1 MNART
6 NCPNCGAPI
15 DTRLRRCPYC
25 ETPYIEQ
32 NIIRY
37 FADNAVYET
46 EVYDPTDQSRSD
58 FEGRMDL
65 SPKQAAECAGMASR
79 ITSSF
84 GIGIN
89 QIKDTFG
96 AAFADIFGGNRHEDF
111 CD

>member
-15 DTRLRRCPYC
+15 DMRLRRCPYC

-37 FADNAVYET
+37 YADNAVYET

-65 SPKQAAECAGMASR
+65 NPKQAAECAGMASR

-84 GIGIN
+84 GIGI
-89 QIKDTFG
+89 KDIITSFG
-96 AAFADIFGGNRHEDF
+96 AAFCRLFRR
-111 CD
+111 

>member
-6 NCPNCGAPI
+6 NCQNCGAPI
-15 DTRLRRCPYC
+15 DTRLRRYPYC

-37 FADNAVYET
+37 YADNAVYET
-46 EVYDPTDQSRSD
+46 EVYVPTAQSRSD
-58 FEGRMDL
+58 FDGRMDL

-84 GIGIN
+84 GIGI
-89 QIKDTFG
+89 KDIIHSFV
-96 AAFADIFGGNRHEDF
+96 AAFADIFRR
-111 CD
+111 

>member
-15 DTRLRRCPYC
+15 DMRLRRCPYC
-25 ETPYIEQ
+25 ETPYNEQ

-37 FADNAVYET
+37 YADNAVYET
-46 EVYDPTDQSRSD
+46 EVYDPTAQSRSD

-65 SPKQAAECAGMASR
+65 SPNQAAECAGLASR
-79 ITSSF
+79 ITSSL

-89 QIKDTFG
+89 QIKGIIASFG
-96 AAFADIFGGNRHEDF
+96 AAFADIFRR
-111 CD
+111 